1 MICDDIFVTSSGEM
15 KLKKAVHT
23 VRRNGRKDFL
33 LLYVCDGICEF
44 VLNGVKSTAKKGDV
58 ILYYPGE
65 AQDYLFKAEPLN
77 HNIWVHFG
85 GKGCYELLD
94 MLAIGDKRIFKPT
107 HTARIEH
114 TFIGICES
122 FLNKDAESSVIC
134 SGLLISLLGM
144 LSEYTKEG
152 RFGSFGKYRRI
163 INDEVMSFRFN
174 PSREFKVAESAANCG
189 MSITHFSRIF
199 KGVTG
204 EPPLKYITGLKIEK
218 AKEMLIFTDES
229 IGNIA
234 AAVGYPE
241 QNYFTRLFKR
251 FTGMTPGKFRNN

>member
-1 MICDDIFVTSSGEM
+1 
-15 KLKKAVHT
+15 
-23 VRRNGRKDFL
+23 
-33 LLYVCDGICEF
+33 
-44 VLNGVKSTAKKGDV
+44 
-58 ILYYPGE
+58 
-65 AQDYLFKAEPLN
+65 
-77 HNIWVHFG
+77 
-85 GKGCYELLD
+85 
-94 MLAIGDKRIFKPT
+94 
-107 HTARIEH
+107 
-114 TFIGICES
+114 
-122 FLNKDAESSVIC
+122 

-163 INDEVMSFRFN
+163 INDEVMRFRFN

-229 IGNIA
+229 IGDIA